1 MENVRRN
8 TYEKT
13 KNNICSSQQTK
24 IDEIILYAV
33 VETLEKEERNV
44 LTAPELWIDGTI
56 LYWPPKGAF
65 TKRKNPTPPEPG
77 WIVIECKIL
86 ERSFSKYVENIDLDL
101 IFYQNIIYNS
111 ITTKCFEQRK
121 SFVSIFEF
129 RI

>member
-65 TKRKNPTPPEPG
+65 TKRKNPTHPNLDG
-77 WIVIECKIL
+77 LLSNVKFLRGHLVSTLKIL
-86 ERSFSKYVENIDLDL
+86 I
-101 IFYQNIIYNS
+101 
-111 ITTKCFEQRK
+111 
-121 SFVSIFEF
+121 
-129 RI
+129 